1 LKSCCVLQDHY
12 DDERDKPVFN
22 NATPDLQD
30 QESKTNFIG
39 LRPVLSKDRQSQT
52 ACNND
57 DDDDVQVQMVK
68 SNGEIIYF
76 NNPKLM
82 ALPSAN
88 TFAVSGHTEI
98 RSESSALFF
107 LCLLCL
113 AGMGPSDQ
121 DAKCQ
126 DQGQDTNPQDEGQD
140 QDINSQDQDT
150 NPQDQDQD
158 AKCQDQDVNSQDQ
171 DQDTNPQ
178 DQDAKCQDQGQDYLK
193 TLSHKNKDKPL
204 TLNKTKAKTP
214 NVKTKTKTLTLK
226 TKTLTLKTKTSPFK
240 TKTLKSKSKTKG
252 SKNLPRGDL
261 EMRRCL
267 EASHHQCLPYI
278 ALFSW

>member
-1 LKSCCVLQDHY
+1 MKSCCVLQDHY

-57 DDDDVQVQMVK
+57 NDDDVQVQMVK

-150 NPQDQDQD
+150 NPQDQD
-158 AKCQDQDVNSQDQ
+158 
-171 DQDTNPQ
+171 
-178 DQDAKCQDQGQDYLK
+178 AKCQDQGQDYLK

-240 TKTLKSKSKTKG
+240 TKTLKSKSKTKAV
-252 SKNLPRGDL
+252 KI
-261 EMRRCL
+261 CL
-267 EASHHQCLPYI
+267 EAT
-278 ALFSW
+278 WR